1 MTDAE
6 RKALV
11 ERMAEAICD
20 ADARYGAAPWKAIK
34 DVEAIGPDR
43 QWYRHL
49 ARAALSVAEP
59 VVREDEREAASARVL
74 DTAAP
79 AYLDAAQ
86 GGWWAE
92 FAPMFA
98 ESARG
103 GG

>member
-6 RKALV
+6 REALATAM
-11 ERMAEAICD
+11 RLAFAD
-20 ADARYGAAPWKAIK
+20 ADGCGQARM
-34 DVEAIGPDR
+34 
-43 QWYRHL
+43 
-49 ARAALSVAEP
+49 RAALAVAEP
-59 VVREDEREAASARVL
+59 VLRENEREAASARVL

-79 AYLDAAQ
+79 AYLDATQ

-103 GG
+103 VA